1 MVVPLLGLL
10 VGLLAQTGLL
20 VADVVV
26 AQGIAREVGRAA
38 AVDGPD
44 AARDLAEAM
53 AGDRDV
59 RVDID
64 QDGAMVVTRVE
75 LATGAFGAVGVE
87 LWLPAQASFRR
98 EVPDASLG
106 GG

>member
-1 MVVPLLGLL
+1 MVVPLLGLVL
-10 VGLLAQTGLL
+10 GLLAQTGLL
-20 VADVVV
+20 LADVVV
-26 AQGIAREVGRAA
+26 VQGIAREVGRAA

-44 AARDLAEAM
+44 HARDLAREM

-59 RVDID
+59 RVDVD
-64 QDGAMVVTRVE
+64 EDAGMVVTRVE
-75 LATGAFGAVGVE
+75 MATGAFRAVGVQ
-87 LWLPAQASFRR
+87 LWLPAQAAFRR